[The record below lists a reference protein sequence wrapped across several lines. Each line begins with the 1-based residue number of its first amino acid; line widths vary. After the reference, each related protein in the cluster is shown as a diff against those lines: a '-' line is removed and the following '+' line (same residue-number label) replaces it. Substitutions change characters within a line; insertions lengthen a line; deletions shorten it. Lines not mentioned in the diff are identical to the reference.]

1 MPKLPGLLPLA
12 GQPRIKP
19 MFRALGIAA
28 SGMSAQRA
36 RLEVAA
42 SNLANAD
49 VTKAENGQPYQRR
62 VVQLRTA
69 RADDI
74 ASSFRFPNQL
84 PFTVAPFGTKS
95 FDVPAGAANTTPVP
109 GPEDEAYGV
118 VVEGVVADQTPG
130 ARVHMPGHPD
140 ADAEGYVTLSNVNR
154 TNELVDLL
162 DARRIFEANATVFSS
177 AKQLLKKSLEI

>member
-49 VTKAENGQPYQRR
+49 VTRAENGQPYQRR

-69 RADDI
+69 RADDL
-74 ASSFRFPNQL
+74 AGSFRFPNQL
-84 PFTVAPFGTKS
+84 PFAVAPFGTKQ
-95 FDVPAGAANTTPVP
+95 FDVPAGMMNTTPVP
-109 GPEDEAYGV
+109 GPTDEAYGV
-118 VVEGVVADQTPG
+118 VVEGVVADTSEG
-130 ARVHMPGHPD
+130 DRVHMPGHPD
-140 ADAEGYVTLSNVNR
+140 ADAEGFVTMPNVNR

-177 AKQLLKKSLEI
+177 AKQLLRKSMEL